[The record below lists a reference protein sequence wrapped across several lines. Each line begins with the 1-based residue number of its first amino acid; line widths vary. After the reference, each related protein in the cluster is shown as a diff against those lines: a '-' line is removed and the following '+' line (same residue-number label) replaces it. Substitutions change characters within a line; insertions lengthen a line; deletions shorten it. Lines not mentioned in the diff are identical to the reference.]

1 MLKKR
6 LGWLQGLLSRLSGKQ
21 QQQAQ
26 TTDATVIPRDQHQVS
41 RKLLSPNALK
51 VLRRLEDHGFQA
63 YLVGGCI
70 RDILVGGRPKDFDV
84 TTNATPEEVRSLFR
98 NSRLIGRRFKL
109 VHVQFGREVIEVATF
124 RAHHSQDSHGDGNH
138 SHHSNSGQILRDN
151 VYGSIQE
158 DATRRDFTINAL
170 YYRLKDFAVKDYAGG
185 LEDIDNSLVRLIGD
199 PEQRYREDP
208 VRMLRAIRF
217 AGKLGFTIEKGTA
230 KPIGELAY
238 LLQNIPPAR
247 LFDEVLKLFLSG
259 HAAASFQLLQDYG
272 LLEQLLPATAAAIAE
287 PDGFHARF
295 IQAALTNSDKRIHQ
309 GKSVTPA
316 FLYAAFLW
324 YSTLAYAQQIEEQ
337 NVPKLPAISQGGMT
351 AIENQNQRT
360 SIPKRFSIPM
370 REIWELQYRLTRR
383 FGKKADQT
391 LNHPRF
397 RAAYDF
403 LLLREQAGED
413 LHGLGQWWTDYQ
425 EADEHQ
431 RRQMVKTLQN
441 NKFKKARKPR
451 RHNGKHHR
459 KPNENSRDPS
469 D

>member
-6 LGWLQGLLSRLSGKQ
+6 LGWLQSFLGRLSGKQ
-21 QQQAQ
+21 KQASIGDV
-26 TTDATVIPRDQHQVS
+26 TIIPRDQHQVS
-41 RKLLSPNALK
+41 RKLLSQNALK
-51 VLRRLEDHGFQA
+51 VLRRLESSGYQA

-70 RDILVGGRPKDFDV
+70 RDILVGGHPKDFDV
-84 TTNATPEEVRSLFR
+84 ATNATPEDVRSLFR

-124 RAHHSQDSHGDGNH
+124 RAHHSQDSHGDGKH
-138 SHHSNSGQILRDN
+138 SHHSDDGQILRDN
-151 VYGSIQE
+151 VYGTVQD
-158 DATRRDFTINAL
+158 DASRRDFTINAL
-170 YYRLKDFAVKDYAGG
+170 YYRLSDFAVKDYAGG
-185 LEDIDNSLVRLIGD
+185 LDDIDSRLVRLIGD

-217 AGKLGFTIEKGTA
+217 AAKLDFTIEKYTA
-230 KPIGELAY
+230 KPLYSLGY
-238 LLQNIPPAR
+238 LLENIPPAR

-295 IQAALTNSDKRIHQ
+295 IHAALVNSDKRVRQ
-309 GKSVTPA
+309 GKSLTPA
-316 FLYAAFLW
+316 FLYAVFLW
-324 YSTLAYAQQIEEQ
+324 YSTLAYTRQIEEQ
-337 NVPKLPAISQGGMT
+337 DIPTLPALNQGAMT

-360 SIPKRFSIPM
+360 TIPKRFAIPM

-383 FGKKADQT
+383 FGKKADQA

-413 LHGLGQWWTDYQ
+413 LGGLGQWWTDYQ
-425 EADEHQ
+425 EADEFV
-431 RRQMVKTLQN
+431 RRQMVKSLQSG
-441 NKFKKARKPR
+441 KYKKSRKPR
-451 RHNGKHHR
+451 RHHRKHHHR
-459 KPNENSRDPS
+459 KPNENE
-469 D
+469 